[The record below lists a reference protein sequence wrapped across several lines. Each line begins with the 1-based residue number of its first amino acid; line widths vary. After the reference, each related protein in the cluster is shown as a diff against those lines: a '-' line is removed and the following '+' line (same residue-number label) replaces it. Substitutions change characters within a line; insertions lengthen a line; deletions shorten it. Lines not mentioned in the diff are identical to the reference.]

1 MNNNI
6 HTTHVGSYIE
16 IDLFV
21 TVLLPLPF
29 IKTDMKGDERRRNPV
44 WVGDQAL
51 LPSMEM
57 ALFRAPLALSRLR
70 NQRAD
75 CKVRDLPFACPIPA
89 LHPLPESAILHSV
102 RGHSILSLLGE
113 MRAALLQPLLKSSG
127 SPLFQAIL
135 SLGYLM
141 P

>member
-1 MNNNI
+1 
-6 HTTHVGSYIE
+6 
-16 IDLFV
+16 
-21 TVLLPLPF
+21 
-29 IKTDMKGDERRRNPV
+29 
-44 WVGDQAL
+44 
-51 LPSMEM
+51 MEM

-113 MRAALLQPLLKSSG
+113 WHAALLPPHLSTLSHFC
-127 SPLFQAIL
+127 FQAIH
-135 SLGYLM
+135 SLGYLATQK
-141 P
+141 